1 MPNLNRDYID
11 FSIRFLWHRMSKM
24 YNEIASEH
32 GITINIGA
40 ILLNV
45 DREGTPSTQ
54 LGPKMGMEPTS
65 LSRSLKVME
74 ADGLIERVCNQ
85 KDKRKVMIVLTPL
98 GFSKRNQIKE
108 LVVAF
113 NKTLCDSIEKEK
125 LDVFYE
131 VLLRINESI
140 EKELTQ
146 KLNEL
151 KNE

>member
-24 YNEIASEH
+24 YNDIASEH

-113 NKTLCDSIEKEK
+113 NNSLCESIEKEK

-131 VLLRINESI
+131 VLLRINQSI

-146 KLNEL
+146 KFNAL